1 MHENS
6 ENKKEKQ
13 QNDTVLLMVEWIKHN
28 AVLVF
33 VLGIVLMI
41 ITSIIA
47 FMGWAVLVCLLMLL
61 YFICA
66 NEKIAEE
73 YTVDRKLEEKVDVVG
88 SSLVNSVEN
97 SRISNRY
104 RRYRQSTREPRTWLQ
119 WGVIA
124 MALICLVTIFYGP
137 FASDALSVVQGHTI
151 SNTLL
156 FAFNRFSALH
166 YRLIAWVMWLFIVA
180 IPITIIIITLKN
192 IKHNREF
199 AFVLSLLETIVLLIW
214 LFELV
219 FLNVG
224 IKVGLGTITG
234 SRLYRI
240 QTNIIS
246 FGVSAYL
253 LIVASCIT
261 SVVTFKSWFSY
272 IKDKNKNTK

>member
-1 MHENS
+1 
-6 ENKKEKQ
+6 
-13 QNDTVLLMVEWIKHN
+13 
-28 AVLVF
+28 
-33 VLGIVLMI
+33 MI

-61 YFICA
+61 YFTCA